1 MGRRYAQLALGLALA
16 LGARVAVATTIASN
30 TVTVSTP
37 DGSIVVASQ
46 LVDNFE
52 GDPSRWTF
60 EYSLSGNYDPIPGST
75 NGISSLQI
83 FFGGLVGI
91 TDQMGPG
98 GWIQN
103 STGASPPLGA
113 GWDLPNSQG
122 TGAGPSSGALLF
134 SFTVPAGTAYTD
146 ADEGSYAASHFLDNP
161 FAPVALIDDASA
173 LGPLVPAPEPGP
185 ALLVAAGAAAL
196 AGVRRRS

>member
-83 FFGGLVGI
+83 FFGALLDI
-91 TDQMGPG
+91 ADETSPG
-98 GWIQN
+98 WVAN
-103 STGASPPLGA
+103 STGASPPFGA
-113 GWDLPNSQG
+113 GWDLPNSLG
-122 TGAGPSSGALLF
+122 DGVGVGPTSAAF
-134 SFTVPAGTAYTD
+134 SFVVPASTPYTD
-146 ADEGSYAASHFLDNP
+146 EPEGSYAASSYLDSP
-161 FAPVALIDDASA
+161 FAPVELIDPTSGE
-173 LGPLVPAPEPGP
+173 GPLVPVPEAGP
-185 ALLVAAGAAAL
+185 ALLFAAGAALL
-196 AGVRRRS
+196 AGARRRS